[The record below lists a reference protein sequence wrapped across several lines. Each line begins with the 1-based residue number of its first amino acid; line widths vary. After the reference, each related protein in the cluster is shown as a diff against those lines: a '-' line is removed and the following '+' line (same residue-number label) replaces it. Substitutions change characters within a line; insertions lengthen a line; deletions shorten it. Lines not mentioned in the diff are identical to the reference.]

1 VDETPVSAVRHDE
14 LASVSGVYGL
24 LARLWIHEVNAPLLV
39 ELSKPSFRELFAQV
53 GGVLPDPPFDHVAE
67 QLAVEFCQL
76 FIGPKDHLPPF
87 QSIWQTGQFQSQAAT
102 SMRDFVETVGYD
114 LGDASNAIPL
124 DHLGIQ
130 LDVMSHIARQC
141 SLAGDSEPQASHL
154 REVFQSFF
162 MRHLTWPSQLL
173 NVAKNRAQSDFY
185 RAMIGIT
192 ASFLHSE
199 QDASQGDA
207 VDVGRASASNGGS

>member
-1 VDETPVSAVRHDE
+1 MGENAVSVAHDDEMSA
-14 LASVSGVYGL
+14 LSGVYGL
-24 LARLWIHEVNAPLLV
+24 LARLWIHEVDAPLLV
-39 ELSKPSFRELFAQV
+39 ELSKPPFRELFAQV

-102 SMRDFVETVGYD
+102 AMRDFVETVGYD
-114 LGDASNAIPL
+114 LGDTFSAIPL

-130 LDVMSHIARQC
+130 LDVMSHIAGQC
-141 SLAGDSEPQASHL
+141 SLAGDAEPQASRH
-154 REVFQSFF
+154 REVLQSFF

-173 NVAKNRAQSDFY
+173 NIAKNRAQSDFY
-185 RAMIGIT
+185 RSMIGMT

-199 QDASQGDA
+199 QDAWQSKA
-207 VDVGRASASNGGS
+207 VDVGRASASNGGG